1 MKNKYTED
9 HSGEMTE
16 ALAVLMEKTS
26 LEKVLEGY
34 AYGVKW
40 VGGEGVHLLQD
51 HIMASLWS
59 GTQAH

>member
-34 AYGVKW
+34 AYGVK
-40 VGGEGVHLLQD
+40 
-51 HIMASLWS
+51 
-59 GTQAH
+59 

>member
-16 ALAVLMEKTS
+16 ALVLLMEKTS

-34 AYGVKW
+34 ACGIK
-40 VGGEGVHLLQD
+40 
-51 HIMASLWS
+51 
-59 GTQAH
+59 